1 MKYSEVST
9 ALNSQKM
16 KDLFESM
23 YGEGTCEENIVRY
36 ENTAKGFTDKFGD
49 KEFEFFTSPGRTEI
63 GGNHTDHNLGLVL
76 AGSIQMDCVAC
87 AGKNSTDTIRIY
99 SLEFDQMVEI
109 NINDLEFDGES
120 TGTRTLTKGIVA
132 GFKKRGYEVGGFDAY
147 VTSSVLPG
155 SGVSSSAS
163 YEMLICS
170 ILDYFFNGY
179 KRDIV
184 SYAKSGQYAENNY
197 WLKGSGL
204 LDEMACAVGGIISI
218 DFEDTENPVVKE
230 VDCDFNNLG
239 LDLVVVKTGSGHDD
253 LSEEYSSI
261 PKEMKEVAAFF
272 GKNVL
277 REVEEAEVVKNVKA
291 IREKCGDRALLRAL
305 HFFNE
310 NKRVLSQ
317 ISALERLDKN
327 AFMKELT
334 LSGNSSWKLL
344 QNCLVTGAKKEQ
356 PVCAALALTE
366 NYLLGIDA
374 VSASRIHGGGF
385 AGVIAVYLP
394 KEYTKGYC
402 EYIDSCLGEGSAIK
416 LHIRPQGAIHVEI

>member
-1 MKYSEVST
+1 MKYSDVSGTLNTKEV
-9 ALNSQKM
+9 KE
-16 KDLFESM
+16 LFESM
-23 YGEGTCEENIVRY
+23 YGEGTCEENVKRY
-36 ENTAKGFTDKFGD
+36 SDTAKGFTEKFGD
-49 KEFEFFTSPGRTEI
+49 KEFEFFSSPGRTEI
-63 GGNHTDHNLGLVL
+63 GGNHTDHNQGLVL
-76 AGSIQMDCVAC
+76 AGSIQMDCVA
-87 AGKNSTDTIRIY
+87 AAAKTDLNVIKIY

-109 NINDLEFDGES
+109 DLNNLEFDGES

-132 GFKKRGYEVGGFDAY
+132 GFKNRGYEVGGFEAY
-147 VTSSVLPG
+147 ITSSVLPG

-204 LDEMACAVGGIISI
+204 LDEMACAVGGIITI
-218 DFEDTENPVVKE
+218 DFADTENPVVKE
-230 VDCDFNNLG
+230 VDCDFNKLG

-261 PKEMKEVAAFF
+261 PDEMKAVAKYFN
-272 GKNVL
+272 KSVL
-277 REVEEAEVVKNVKA
+277 REVDEEDVIRNTKE
-291 IREKCGDRALLRAL
+291 IREKIGDRALLRSL

-310 NKRVLSQ
+310 NKRVKNQ
-317 ISALERLDKN
+317 IEALEKMDKE

-344 QNCLVTGAKKEQ
+344 QNCLVTGAIKEQ

-366 NYLLGIDA
+366 NYLLRVKEA
-374 VSASRIHGGGF
+374 TASRIHGGGF

-416 LHIRPQGAIHVEI
+416 LHIRPQGAVHVEI

>member
-1 MKYSEVST
+1 MNYSEVSNS
-9 ALNSQKM
+9 LNSEKTIA
-16 KDLFESM
+16 LFESM
-23 YGEGTCEENIVRY
+23 YGEGTAEENIKRY
-36 ENTAKGFTDKFGD
+36 SDTAKGFVEKFGE
-49 KEFEFFTSPGRTEI
+49 KEFEFFSSPGRTEI
-63 GGNHTDHNLGLVL
+63 GGNHTDHNQGCVL
-76 AGSIQMDCVAC
+76 ASSIQMDCVA
-87 AGKNSTDTIRIY
+87 AASKNNTDTIKIY

-109 NINDLEFDGES
+109 DINDLDFDGES

-132 GFKKRGYEVGGFDAY
+132 GFIKRGYKAGGFDAY

-218 DFEDTENPVVKE
+218 DFKDTENPIVEE
-230 VDCDFNNLG
+230 VECDFNKLG

-253 LSEEYSSI
+253 LAEEYSSI
-261 PKEMKEVAAFF
+261 PKEMKSVAAFF
-272 GKNVL
+272 NKTVL
-277 REVEEAEVVKNVKA
+277 REVDEADVIKNTKE
-291 IREKCGDRALLRAL
+291 IREKCGDRALLRSL

-310 NKRVLSQ
+310 NKRVANQ
-317 ISALERLDKN
+317 IAALEKMDKD
-327 AFMKELT
+327 AFMKELV

-366 NYLLGIDA
+366 NYLLGIDEMT
-374 VSASRIHGGGF
+374 ASRIHGGGF

-394 KEYTKGYC
+394 KKYTEGYC
-402 EYIDSCLGEGSAIK
+402 KYIDACLGEGSAIK
-416 LHIRPQGAIHVEI
+416 LHIRPQGAIRVEV